1 VPQQRNWVRAY
12 KHLVAK
18 PTCVRRPK
26 FRQPLKL
33 LVPAYPLVRNAGENH
48 FGGGEDIIA
57 DCNSATGVYRV
68 VEILLG
74 RA

>member
-18 PTCVRRPK
+18 PMCVRRPK

-33 LVPAYPLVRNAGENH
+33 LVPAYPLGFTTRSSWFTASH
-48 FGGGEDIIA
+48 P
-57 DCNSATGVYRV
+57 TQ
-68 VEILLG
+68 ILKLNKALVSPG
-74 RA
+74 RQWGYT